1 MIACQLIMLKMG
13 VEKQITNDQI
23 EFLNTLNT
31 LGVLNTDVISIISM
45 FSGTSARKK
54 KKSLKLNKQKGPTIV
69 LPFCGII
76 NRENC
81 YAMKKNHGLY
91 TQCKKKK
98 KKGCEYCTVC
108 MEAARNSPTEKPP
121 QGDIRERDGLK
132 AENKLPGLI
141 PYANIMTKL
150 KITKQEAINQAA
162 RCGWEIPE
170 EEWVEVKKR
179 RGRPKKKKIEISTF
193 VEDTSEEEEDEVDM
207 NVTEE
212 DLLKHLISSCV

>member
-1 MIACQLIMLKMG
+1 MSKMVLENNISNEKIA
-13 VEKQITNDQI
+13 
-23 EFLNTLNT
+23 FLNTLDKM
-31 LGVLNTDVISIISM
+31 GVLNTDVISIISM
-45 FSGTSARKK
+45 FADLPMRKK
-54 KKSLKLNKQKGPTIV
+54 KKSLKLNKPKAPTII

-98 KKGCEYCTVC
+98 KKGCEYCAIC

-150 KITKQEAINQAA
+150 KITKQEAIKQAA

-170 EEWVEVKKR
+170 EEWIEVKKR

-193 VEDTSEEEEDEVDM
+193 VEDTSDEEEVEVDM

-212 DLLKHLISSCV
+212 DILKHLISSCV

>member
-1 MIACQLIMLKMG
+1 MVLENNISNEKIA
-13 VEKQITNDQI
+13 
-23 EFLNTLNT
+23 FLNTLDKM
-31 LGVLNTDVISIISM
+31 GVLNTDVSSITSM
-45 FSGTSARKK
+45 LSGSSTRKK
-54 KKSLKLNKQKGPTIV
+54 KKSLKLKKQKAATIV

-98 KKGCEYCTVC
+98 KKGCEYCAIC

-141 PYANIMTKL
+141 PYANIMSKL
-150 KITKQEAINQAA
+150 NITKQEAIKQAA

-170 EEWVEVKKR
+170 EEWIEVKKR

-193 VEDTSEEEEDEVDM
+193 VEDTSDEEEVEVDM

>member
-1 MIACQLIMLKMG
+1 MVLENNISNEKIA
-13 VEKQITNDQI
+13 
-23 EFLNTLNT
+23 FLNTLDKM
-31 LGVLNTDVISIISM
+31 GVLNTDVSSITSM
-45 FSGTSARKK
+45 LSGSSTRKK
-54 KKSLKLNKQKGPTIV
+54 KKSLKLKKQKAATIV

-98 KKGCEYCTVC
+98 KKGCEYCAIC

-141 PYANIMTKL
+141 PYANIMSKL
-150 KITKQEAINQAA
+150 NITKQEAIKQAS

-170 EEWVEVKKR
+170 EEWIEVKKR

-193 VEDTSEEEEDEVDM
+193 VEDTSDEEEVEVDM

-212 DLLKHLISSCV
+212 DILKHLISSCV

>member
-1 MIACQLIMLKMG
+1 MSKMG

-23 EFLNTLNT
+23 EFLNILNT
-31 LGVLNTDVISIISM
+31 LRVLNTDVVSIISM
-45 FSGTSARKK
+45 FADSPIRKK
-54 KKSLKLNKQKGPTIV
+54 KKSLKLNKQKAPTIV

-76 NRENC
+76 NREHC

-141 PYANIMTKL
+141 LVNITQLGGLDDRRDSYEGTLIYHWKL
-150 KITKQEAINQAA
+150 KKNVLKELSKELN
-162 RCGWEIPE
+162 
-170 EEWVEVKKR
+170 
-179 RGRPKKKKIEISTF
+179 KIG
-193 VEDTSEEEEDEVDM
+193 
-207 NVTEE
+207 N
-212 DLLKHLISSCV
+212 K

>member
-1 MIACQLIMLKMG
+1 MG
-13 VEKQITNDQI
+13 VEKQITNEQI

-45 FSGTSARKK
+45 FSGTSTRKK

-76 NRENC
+76 NREHC

-98 KKGCEYCTVC
+98 KKGCEYCVVC

-141 PYANIMTKL
+141 PYANIMAKL
-150 KITKQEAINQAA
+150 KITKQEAIKQAA

-170 EEWVEVKKR
+170 EEWIEVKKR

-193 VEDTSEEEEDEVDM
+193 VEDTSEEEEEEVDM